1 MSSYATEA
9 DIDFVRASVRAIGRC
24 ALKVDSMVDKCI
36 AVLLTLLQSR
46 ISYVVQEAIIVIR
59 DIFRKYPNKYTSVIV
74 PMCAVMDLIDE
85 PEAKA
90 SMVWVI
96 GEYSSVIDNA
106 NELLDVF
113 IDSFHD
119 ETPTVQL
126 EMLTAVV
133 KLFLKQPAVGQ
144 ALVTNVLTMSTEEST
159 NADVRDRGYMY
170 WRLLSADAKL
180 AKRVVL
186 SEKPLI
192 EPQLEETIDDDT
204 LQELLEEIGLVSSVY
219 HKTGESFITPHVGP
233 APIDETGEEG
243 SVDLEEESEEYEESE
258 EDDDI
263 FDEGGE
269 EEKEPNFIFY
279 SCLLRNRAFYTQ
291 TMTRAAPA
299 SLEHVIIVLLVAGS
313 GDGQQTTPT
322 RKPHRQ
328 EQQRVRSGEER
339 RVLRGFA
346 HLREVVKDMARKDAD
361 QVVRD
366 RGSDKQRERHEDEGH
381 VESLHGDAPEG
392 TGRRRVLLAPQIDAV
407 LEERHAQQVAGIHHR
422 HQLE

>member
-1 MSSYATEA
+1 MYSYATEA

-46 ISYVVQEAIIVIR
+46 ISYVVQEAVIVIR

-159 NADVRDRGYMY
+159 NADVRVRGYMY
-170 WRLLSADAKL
+170 WRPLSADAKL
-180 AKRVVL
+180 AQRVEL

-269 EEKEPNFIFY
+269 EKEPNFIF
-279 SCLLRNRAFYTQ
+279 
-291 TMTRAAPA
+291 
-299 SLEHVIIVLLVAGS
+299 
-313 GDGQQTTPT
+313 
-322 RKPHRQ
+322 
-328 EQQRVRSGEER
+328 
-339 RVLRGFA
+339 
-346 HLREVVKDMARKDAD
+346 
-361 QVVRD
+361 
-366 RGSDKQRERHEDEGH
+366 
-381 VESLHGDAPEG
+381 
-392 TGRRRVLLAPQIDAV
+392 
-407 LEERHAQQVAGIHHR
+407 
-422 HQLE
+422 